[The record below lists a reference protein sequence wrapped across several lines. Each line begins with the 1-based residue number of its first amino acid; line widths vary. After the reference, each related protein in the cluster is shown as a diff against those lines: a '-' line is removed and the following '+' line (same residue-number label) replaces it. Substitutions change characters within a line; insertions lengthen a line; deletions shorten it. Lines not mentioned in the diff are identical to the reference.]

1 MKYGVL
7 ITARLKS
14 KRLKKKLLK
23 KIKNQN
29 LISFLINRLKIQ
41 FPKKKIVLITSKLKQ
56 DKPLIDISK
65 NLKINFF
72 CGESLDVLKRIYD
85 AAEKFKFSNII
96 SCTADNPFIDTR
108 ESKKMIKFHIKNN
121 HDLTIMKGL
130 PIGMFTYGVKV
141 SAIKK
146 ILKIKRVKNTETW
159 GPYFFGFFKFN
170 VGYYKININPKYRK
184 LRLTVDEKEDLD
196 LANKILS
203 LSKDS
208 QPNSIQIF
216 KIFDK
221 NPKLFNINSHIK
233 QKPINI
239 AKFKI

>member
-85 AAEKFKFSNII
+85 AAERFKFSNII
-96 SCTADNPFIDTR
+96 SCTADNPFIDTK
-108 ESKKMIKFHIKNN
+108 EAKKMIKFHIKNN
-121 HDLTIMKGL
+121 HDYNEMINNVKEGQCVLSAEEETSANLETYPLVTPTKCGVILTIGKMRA
-130 PIGMFTYGVKV
+130 
-141 SAIKK
+141 SIKP
-146 ILKIKRVKNTETW
+146 LV
-159 GPYFFGFFKFN
+159 
-170 VGYYKININPKYRK
+170 
-184 LRLTVDEKEDLD
+184 
-196 LANKILS
+196 
-203 LSKDS
+203 
-208 QPNSIQIF
+208 
-216 KIFDK
+216 
-221 NPKLFNINSHIK
+221 
-233 QKPINI
+233 
-239 AKFKI
+239 

>member
-1 MKYGVL
+1 MGTL
-7 ITARLKS
+7 
-14 KRLKKKLLK
+14 
-23 KIKNQN
+23 
-29 LISFLINRLKIQ
+29 
-41 FPKKKIVLITSKLKQ
+41 
-56 DKPLIDISK
+56 
-65 NLKINFF
+65 
-72 CGESLDVLKRIYD
+72 
-85 AAEKFKFSNII
+85 
-96 SCTADNPFIDTR
+96 
-108 ESKKMIKFHIKNN
+108 
-121 HDLTIMKGL
+121 
-130 PIGMFTYGVKV
+130 
-141 SAIKK
+141 
-146 ILKIKRVKNTETW
+146 
-159 GPYFFGFFKFN
+159 FFGFLKFN